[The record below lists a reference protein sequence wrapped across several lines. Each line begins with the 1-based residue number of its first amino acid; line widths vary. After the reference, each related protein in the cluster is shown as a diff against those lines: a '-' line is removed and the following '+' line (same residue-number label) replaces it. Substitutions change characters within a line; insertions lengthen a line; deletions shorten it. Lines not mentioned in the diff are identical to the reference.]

1 MGRWSFAILGLLIF
15 ARKHEGTYLNVI
27 FMASELQQH
36 AWSGRFGYDQQ
47 ASVFGT
53 SGNCGDD
60 ETGFVTSIETMQ
72 RVRLSQLFSIELR
85 MAFTVFE
92 LVFFLMFLD
101 ASFDFRVGRSC
112 IRFLFLR
119 VISLSSLSL
128 LPLFFT

>member
-1 MGRWSFAILGLLIF
+1 MKVLPSMLFLWL
-15 ARKHEGTYLNVI
+15 
-27 FMASELQQH
+27 ASGSSIHGVDASDMISKLQFLV
-36 AWSGRFGYDQQ
+36 RPEI
-47 ASVFGT
+47 
-53 SGNCGDD
+53 D

-92 LVFFLMFLD
+92 LVFFLMFVD